1 MNTKQAIAAA
11 VITLVGSAAF
21 AQSEVELQHF
31 GANQA
36 STVSRAEVRADVQ
49 RARLAGELNSPTV
62 VLAAAT
68 APKAGATVNTVT
80 RAQVRGEAIQS
91 LAELS
96 VPTEVAMNQAPA
108 STLSRQD
115 VRAEARQYVRSD
127 AAAARISAGY

>member
-1 MNTKQAIAAA
+1 MNTKQAIVAA

-21 AQSEVELQHF
+21 AQSELELQYF
-31 GANQA
+31 GADQA

-62 VLAAAT
+62 VLAASL
-68 APKAGATVNTVT
+68 APKADASVSAVT
-80 RAQVRGEAIQS
+80 RAQVRNDVIQARAQ
-91 LAELS
+91 LA
-96 VPTEVAMNQAPA
+96 VPIEVAMNQAPA

>member
-62 VLAAAT
+62 VLAASL
-68 APKAGATVNTVT
+68 APKAGALVSTVA
-80 RAQVRGEAIQS
+80 RAQVRSEVMQS
-91 LAELS
+91 LAQLS
-96 VPTEVAMNQAPA
+96 VPIEVATNQAPA
-108 STLSRQD
+108 SALSRQD

-127 AAAARISAGY
+127 GIAARISAGY

>member
-36 STVSRAEVRADVQ
+36 STVSRAEVRAEVQ
-49 RARLAGELNSPTV
+49 HARLAGELGSPTEV
-62 VLAAAT
+62 VAASL
-68 APKAGATVNTVT
+68 APKAGASVSTVA
-80 RAQVRGEAIQS
+80 RAQVRSDVIKSRAQ
-91 LAELS
+91 LS
-96 VPTEVAMNQAPA
+96 VPIEVAMNQAPA